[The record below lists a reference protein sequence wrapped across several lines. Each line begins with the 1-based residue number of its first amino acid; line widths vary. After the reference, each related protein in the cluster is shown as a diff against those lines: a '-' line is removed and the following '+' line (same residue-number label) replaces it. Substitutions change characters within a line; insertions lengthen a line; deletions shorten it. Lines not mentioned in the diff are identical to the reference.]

1 MFGGIKKLAE
11 LERRVEERWDSDVG
25 LLAIASIVFQ
35 LIVWLEEILG
45 GGYDKSILFIVVCL
59 GVKEIGKKN
68 Q

>member
-11 LERRVEERWDSDVG
+11 LERRVEERWGSDVG

-35 LIVWLEEILG
+35 LIVWLEETLG